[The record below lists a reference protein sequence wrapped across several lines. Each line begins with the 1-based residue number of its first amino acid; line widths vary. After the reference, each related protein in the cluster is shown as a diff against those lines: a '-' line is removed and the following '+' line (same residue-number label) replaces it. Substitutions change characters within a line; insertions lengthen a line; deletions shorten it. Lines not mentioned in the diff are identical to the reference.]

1 MKSLLAS
8 SIILL
13 FLGCS
18 TAHLEET
25 EVILTQTNEEIT
37 LTNIGDYPVS
47 FILME
52 TNTAARTYLIHQCRE
67 FNPNL
72 APNSTETIPINEID
86 GYSEEAE
93 SFYFSWNDCTTAGN
107 SQTIKFDP

>member
-1 MKSLLAS
+1 MKLLLAS

-13 FLGCS
+13 FPGCS

-25 EVILTQTNEEIT
+25 EVILSQSDEEII
-37 LTNIGDYPVS
+37 LTNTGDYPVS

-72 APNSTETIPINEID
+72 APNSTETITINEID
-86 GYSEEAE
+86 GFSEKAE
-93 SFYFSWNDCTTAGN
+93 SFWFSWTDCKTSGD
-107 SQTIKFDP
+107 SQTIKIN